1 MEATEQVT
9 RHAVRIQ
16 AHRLLIK
23 QMIIQL
29 QTIKPHIVHEIY
41 ENISSELQDQH
52 AGKTEDLK
60 RFEAMVDAHVV
71 ELLSGVGLR
80 TGGG

>member
-9 RHAVRIQ
+9 RHAVHIQ
-16 AHRLLIK
+16 AHRLLIQ

-29 QTIKPHIVHEIY
+29 QSIKPSIVQEIY
-41 ENISSELQDQH
+41 ANVSSELQDQH
-52 AGKTEDLK
+52 ASKTEDLK
-60 RFEAMVDAHVV
+60 RFEAKVDAHVA

-80 TGGG
+80 TGSA